1 MTETESNMAESVLFF
16 DQFFA
21 CNDKDISN
29 MFVDELRL
37 PKDIADLLKWFY
49 IENLGEKEIAHKLN
63 IDERTVRSRLAYA
76 RELCRMKAVFWLS
89 HYFASR
95 RTS

>member
-1 MTETESNMAESVLFF
+1 MAESVLFF

-21 CNDKDISN
+21 CNDRDISN

-37 PKDIADLLKWFY
+37 PKDIADLIKWFY
-49 IENLGEKEIAHKLN
+49 IEKMEAKVIASKLN

-89 HYFASR
+89 NYFASR